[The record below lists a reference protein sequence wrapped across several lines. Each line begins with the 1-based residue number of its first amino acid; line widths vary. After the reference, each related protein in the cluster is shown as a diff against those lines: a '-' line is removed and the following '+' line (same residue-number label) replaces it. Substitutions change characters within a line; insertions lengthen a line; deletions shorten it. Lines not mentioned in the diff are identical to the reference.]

1 VDVILIVAVFA
12 AGVVALFAELYVGG
26 KRARRRM

>member
-1 VDVILIVAVFA
+1 VLA
-12 AGVVALFAELYVGG
+12 AGVAALFAELYVGG